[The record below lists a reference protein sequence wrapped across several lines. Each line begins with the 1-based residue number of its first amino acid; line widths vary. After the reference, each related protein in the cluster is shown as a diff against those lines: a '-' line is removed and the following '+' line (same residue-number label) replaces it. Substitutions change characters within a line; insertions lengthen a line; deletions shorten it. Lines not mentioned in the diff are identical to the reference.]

1 MSCLPKEK
9 KSIFPPVCVPVWVG
23 YEEHRDVHGVRN
35 ILNKALHGAFK
46 HWNVQM
52 NLTYLRIA

>member
-1 MSCLPKEK
+1 MCR
-9 KSIFPPVCVPVWVG
+9 CG